1 MESTITKEEALIVV
15 LLVILFF
22 DLIAAL
28 WTDSID

>member
-1 MESTITKEEALIVV
+1 MESTITTGEALIVV

>member
-22 DLIAAL
+22 NLMAVLLAY
-28 WTDSID
+28 SID